1 MFEFDGF
8 DFGLYAPGAD
18 GFDVE
23 FGDNCVPTFE
33 VEDVD
38 AAYDRIEEI
47 APEMVHD
54 EMLEIGD
61 YRTFHFVDTE
71 GNEIEVFSVDPG

>member
-1 MFEFDGF
+1 
-8 DFGLYAPGAD
+8 
-18 GFDVE
+18 
-23 FGDNCVPTFE
+23 
-33 VEDVD
+33 
-38 AAYDRIEEI
+38 
-47 APEMVHD
+47 MVHD